1 MARPGQSDEERLAI
15 EQQVFSNEDLNL
27 DSVAHTRVRR
37 SGVYTQVYHFCL
49 GKAFQEGRATGAT
62 GGSMPVGSGRLF
74 IHLSSIYRTF
84 VLPNCRLLPALALLS
99 LRAHA
104 RSSVM
109 YC

>member
-49 GKAFQEGRATGAT
+49 GKAFQEGLMTGAT
-62 GGSMPVGSGRLF
+62 GGSMPVGSGRVF
-74 IHLSSIYRTF
+74 IQHSSKYRTN
-84 VLPNCRLLPALALLS
+84 VLSHSDLHTS
-99 LRAHA
+99 T
-104 RSSVM
+104 RSCF
-109 YC
+109 YLIAGT